1 VLEGL
6 CAYNPTLDVFNRSHN
21 AEPQNMELVA
31 RLGSREDWGFTVNP
45 NAEARDEAVA
55 RVEVMFLRQIHIGPS
70 LVHPAIKCGS

>member
-1 VLEGL
+1 
-6 CAYNPTLDVFNRSHN
+6 
-21 AEPQNMELVA
+21 MELVA
-31 RLGSREDWGFTVNP
+31 RLGSREDRGFTVNP